1 MSTRTKWLSLSL
13 TLLFQLV
20 FIGTYA
26 ATTGNNVEL
35 YTPDTKISVPPGE
48 TINYTIQVI
57 NNSSEIKTMGIS
69 VTGMPRDWTY
79 ELKSGGW
86 KISQISVLPGKK
98 ETLSL
103 KVDVPLKVN
112 KGNYQF
118 KVLANGFAS
127 LPLNVTVSKQGTYK
141 TEFTTDQPNMEG
153 NSKASF
159 TFKANLKNSTADK
172 QLYALEAETPRGWEV
187 TFKAS
192 YKEVASV
199 DIDPNSAKDITIQV
213 KPPTE
218 VKAGTYRIPVKATTG
233 TTSADIALE
242 VVITGTFNMDLTT
255 PTGLL
260 STDIT
265 AGDQK
270 QVELLVQNSGSSDLK
285 DIKLDS
291 SNPID
296 WKVTFDPKE
305 IVILKA
311 GESTKVMAT
320 IQASKK
326 AIAGDY
332 VTRLEAKTPEVGTK
346 AEFRITVKTPML
358 WGWIGVIIIF
368 LALGSVFYLFRK
380 YGRR

>member
-26 ATTGNNVEL
+26 AGTGVEL
-35 YTPDTKISVPPGE
+35 YTPYTRISVPPGE
-48 TINYTIQVI
+48 TINYNIEVI
-57 NNSSEIKTMGIS
+57 NNTSQIQTMPIS
-69 VTGMPRDWTY
+69 VVGMPRGWDSQ
-79 ELKSGGW
+79 LKSGGW

-98 ETLSL
+98 EKLSL
-103 KVDVPLKVN
+103 KVDVPLKIN
-112 KGNYQF
+112 KGSYHF
-118 KVLANGFAS
+118 KVLAGGYTS
-127 LPLNVTVSKQGTYK
+127 LLLNVVVSKRGTYQ
-141 TEFTTDQPNMEG
+141 TEFTTDQPNMKG

-159 TFKANLKNSTADK
+159 TFKAKLKNSTDNN
-172 QLYALEAETPRGWEV
+172 QLYALKADAPRGWNV
-187 TFKAS
+187 TIKAS

-199 DIDPNSAKDITIQV
+199 NIAPNAEKDISIQI
-213 KPPTE
+213 KPPSE
-218 VKAGTYRIPVKATTG
+218 VKAGTYRIPVTASSG
-233 TTSADIALE
+233 TTSAEIALE

-270 QVELLVQNSGSSDLK
+270 QVEFLVRNTGSSDLK
-285 DIKLDS
+285 DINFDVTK
-291 SNPID
+291 PTD
-296 WKVTFDPKE
+296 WKVTFDPKK
-305 IVILKA
+305 IIDLQA
-311 GESTKVMAT
+311 GKTTKVMAT

-332 VTRLEAKTPEVGTK
+332 VTKIEAKTPEIGTK
-346 AEFRITVKTPML
+346 AELRVTVKTPML
-358 WGWIGVIIIF
+358 WGWIGVFIIL
-368 LALGSVFYLFRK
+368 LALGSVLYLFRK

>member
-26 ATTGNNVEL
+26 AGTGVEL
-35 YTPDTKISVPPGE
+35 YTPYTRISVPPGE
-48 TINYTIQVI
+48 TINYNIEVI
-57 NNSSEIKTMGIS
+57 NNTSQIQTMPIS
-69 VTGMPRDWTY
+69 VVGMPRGWDSQ
-79 ELKSGGW
+79 LKSGGW

-98 ETLSL
+98 EKLSL
-103 KVDVPLKVN
+103 KVDVPLKIN
-112 KGNYQF
+112 KGSYHF
-118 KVLANGFAS
+118 KVLAGGYTS
-127 LPLNVTVSKQGTYK
+127 LLLNVVVSKRGTYQ
-141 TEFTTDQPNMEG
+141 TEFTTDQPNMKG

-159 TFKANLKNSTADK
+159 TFKAKLKNSTDNN
-172 QLYALEAETPRGWEV
+172 QLYALKADAPRGWNV
-187 TFKAS
+187 TIKAS

-199 DIDPNSAKDITIQV
+199 NIAPNAEKDISIQI
-213 KPPTE
+213 KPPSE
-218 VKAGTYRIPVKATTG
+218 VKAGTYRIPVTASSG
-233 TTSADIALE
+233 TTSAEIALE

-270 QVELLVQNSGSSDLK
+270 QVEFLVRNTGSSDLK
-285 DIKLDS
+285 DINFDVTK
-291 SNPID
+291 PTD
-296 WKVTFDPKE
+296 WKVTFDPKK
-305 IVILKA
+305 IIDLQA
-311 GESTKVMAT
+311 GKTTKVMAT

-332 VTRLEAKTPEVGTK
+332 VTKIEAKTPEIGTK
-346 AEFRITVKTPML
+346 AELRVTVKTPML
-358 WGWIGVIIIF
+358 WGWIGVFIIL